1 MAMDATWRPYIAELI
16 GTFLLVFLSA
26 GAVCAD
32 AVAANRGA
40 PAITTI
46 VPPRPGVAV
55 IALAAG
61 FALAAGLAAT
71 SAEPRGFLNPA
82 ITLMFWVFKRLEGGQ
97 AAALIGVQFL
107 GAVIAGGLVRLLFSF
122 NELAI
127 TAARVGT
134 PHVDFAAFDP
144 DGLTSRALFSGIAV
158 EVVFTF
164 ILTFVIFATMIDP
177 RPQRY
182 LGRGRL
188 SGLWAGLVLVAITV
202 VGQRYTGAAVNPAR
216 WFGTVIWESTV
227 PTLATQQPFADHVV
241 YWVGPIM
248 GALIAGGIYSMVIMP
263 EEPDPERPLAAA
275 GKATAGTPS
284 RAHK

>member
-1 MAMDATWRPYIAELI
+1 MDATWRPYIVELI
-16 GTFLLVFLSA
+16 GTFILVFLSA

-32 AVAANRGA
+32 AVAANRQT
-40 PAITTI
+40 PATNSI
-46 VPPRPGVAV
+46 VPPRPGVAG

-71 SAEPRGFLNPA
+71 SFEPRGFLNPA
-82 ITLMFWVFKRLEGGQ
+82 ITLMLWVFKRLEGGQ

-107 GAVIAGGLVRLLFSF
+107 GAAIAGGLVRLLFSF
-122 NELAI
+122 SEIAI

-144 DGLTSRALFSGIAV
+144 AGLTSRALFSGIGV
-158 EVVFTF
+158 ETVLTF
-164 ILTFVIFATMIDP
+164 ALTFVIFATMIDP

-202 VGQRYTGAAVNPAR
+202 VGHGYTGAAVNPAR
-216 WFGTVIWESTV
+216 WFGTVIWETTL
-227 PTLATQQPFADHVV
+227 PTLATQQPFADHVA
-241 YWVGPIM
+241 YWVGPIV
-248 GALIAGGIYSMVIMP
+248 GALIAGGIYSMFIMP
-263 EEPDPERPLAAA
+263 EETEPGAPSAAS
-275 GKATAGTPS
+275 GKAIAGMPS
-284 RAHK
+284 RSHK